1 VPPTPVA
8 VIVILFVVDAP
19 LPVTVDK
26 VSLVAYPCNEPV
38 NAVDVTDVNPA
49 SDVDVP
55 PNVVDVE
62 PIVIVL
68 FEPNCDPSICAEPE
82 TMFVPISDPREVA
95 CETNDAVLELLAQ
108 DEVATNDAVWAV
120 VTKDAVWAVV
130 TKDAV

>member
-1 VPPTPVA
+1 
-8 VIVILFVVDAP
+8 VIALLVDAP

-26 VSLVAYPCNEPV
+26 VSLVARPCNEPV

-68 FEPNCDPSICAEPE
+68 LEPNSDPSICAEPE
-82 TMFVPISDPREVA
+82 TTLIPLKNEPE
-95 CETNDAVLELLAQ
+95 
-108 DEVATNDAVWAV
+108 
-120 VTKDAVWAVV
+120 
-130 TKDAV
+130 